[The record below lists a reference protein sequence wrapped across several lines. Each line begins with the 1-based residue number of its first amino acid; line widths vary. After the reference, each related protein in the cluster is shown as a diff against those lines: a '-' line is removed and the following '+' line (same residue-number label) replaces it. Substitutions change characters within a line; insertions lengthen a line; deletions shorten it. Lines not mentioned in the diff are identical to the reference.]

1 VSLFDRN
8 IVIVGAGIGG
18 LTAALALTLRGAKV
32 TLLEQAPEI
41 TEVGAGL
48 QISPN
53 SFAVLRALGLE
64 GAVRATGAPVS
75 QALVLRDR
83 QGSLLARFPYAGL
96 ARPDDYLFLHRADL
110 IDVLAQAARAAGVE
124 IRLGQKVVRIDQGA
138 TPAVVTA
145 DGTTLTADLVIG
157 ADGLHSVVAPV
168 IAPRGA
174 PRFTGQVAWRAIL
187 PGDDGPAEAELFM
200 APGRHI
206 VTYPLRGGAQRN
218 IVAVEERRD
227 WTEES
232 WSREDS
238 PEAVRDAFAKM
249 GGRARDIINRIDRV
263 HIWGLFRH
271 PVADR
276 WYKGNIAILGDAVHP
291 TLPFLAQGA
300 SMAIEDAWVLARA
313 LDTVPGTQAALA
325 AYQAQRI
332 GRVRR
337 TVDAASRNAW
347 KFHLGGPLA
356 FGAHIAMRGLGAL
369 APSAITRSFS
379 WLYDHDVTDGQ
390 TLAAQASS
398 STQTGT

>member
-1 VSLFDRN
+1 MSVAGRN

-18 LTAALALTLRGAKV
+18 LTAAMTLALRGAKV

-41 TEVGAGL
+41 TEVGAGI

-64 GAVRATGAPVS
+64 GAVRGTGAPVS

-83 QGSLLARFPYAGL
+83 RGNLLARFPYAGL

-110 IDVLAQAARAAGVE
+110 IDVLAQGAASAGVG
-124 IRLGQKVVRIDQGA
+124 IRLGQKVSRIDQTA
-138 TPAVVTA
+138 APTVVLGNG
-145 DGTTLTADLVIG
+145 DRISADLVVG
-157 ADGLHSVVAPV
+157 ADGLHSTVAQI

-174 PRFTGQVAWRAIL
+174 PRFTGQVAWRAVV
-187 PGDDGPAEAELFM
+187 PGDVAPSEAELFM

-206 VTYPLRGGAQRN
+206 VTYPLRGGKLRN

-232 WSREDS
+232 WSREGNPDELQS
-238 PEAVRDAFAKM
+238 AFTNM
-249 GGRARDIINRIDRV
+249 EGRARDILDRIDMV

-276 WYKGNIAILGDAVHP
+276 WHKGNIAILGDAVHP

-313 LDTVPGTQAALA
+313 LDTVSGTQPALA

-332 GRVRR
+332 ARVRR
-337 TVDAASRNAW
+337 TVEAASRNAW
-347 KFHLGGPLA
+347 KFHLGGPMA
-356 FGAHIAMRGLGAL
+356 FGARMAMRGMGAL
-369 APSAITRSFS
+369 APSAITRGFA
-379 WLYDHDVTDGQ
+379 WLYDHDVTNGE
-390 TLAAQASS
+390 TLAS
-398 STQTGT
+398 